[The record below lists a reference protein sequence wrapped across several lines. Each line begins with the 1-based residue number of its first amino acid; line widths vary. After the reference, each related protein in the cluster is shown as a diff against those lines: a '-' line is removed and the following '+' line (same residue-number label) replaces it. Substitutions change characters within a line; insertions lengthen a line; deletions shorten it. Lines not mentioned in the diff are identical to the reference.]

1 MLNCDNMIGYLL
13 SECPVPCMVVDNL
26 DIACIGISP
35 LLKCIIVLVSV
46 SSPGRRHQR
55 FEKNP

>member
-1 MLNCDNMIGYLL
+1 MIGYLL